1 MSFVSGYLLTK
12 LQAVVEIAHIVVINS
27 HSAGIDFRRQNL
39 ASVDIYDDFKLKN
52 LFVLIALYKISQC

>member
-1 MSFVSGYLLTK
+1 MSFFSGYLLTK

-27 HSAGIDFRRQNL
+27 HSAGIDFIRQNL
-39 ASVDIYDDFKLKN
+39 TSVDIYDDFKLKN